1 LIERV
6 RKRDFALRDFLDQFH
21 HRLLSLFYRAWLKY
35 RLPFAY
41 EQSWLD
47 PAGEDSDQCTRLLF
61 CLVGLGTAGLR
72 GRLAVHDEA
81 FLYYG
86 GHFAHHPRGADSLE
100 RLLEDYLNLP
110 VRLQQFQGQWLY
122 LEEEY
127 CTRFPGSD
135 FPEGRNCEL
144 GISLVAGRRIWDWQS
159 KFRLRLGPLSFE
171 QFRGFMPD
179 GTQFK
184 VLCQLTRFYVGMEI
198 DFDIQPVLKRA
209 EVPRCRL
216 ASHGP
221 QRRRLG
227 WDTWVRYGGVDAD
240 AEDVVFSCPP
250 DS

>member
-1 LIERV
+1 
-6 RKRDFALRDFLDQFH
+6 
-21 HRLLSLFYRAWLKY
+21 
-35 RLPFAY
+35 
-41 EQSWLD
+41 
-47 PAGEDSDQCTRLLF
+47 
-61 CLVGLGTAGLR
+61 
-72 GRLAVHDEA
+72 
-81 FLYYG
+81 
-86 GHFAHHPRGADSLE
+86 
-100 RLLEDYLNLP
+100 
-110 VRLQQFQGQWLY
+110 
-122 LEEEY
+122 
-127 CTRFPGSD
+127 
-135 FPEGRNCEL
+135 
-144 GISLVAGRRIWDWQS
+144 
-159 KFRLRLGPLSFE
+159 
-171 QFRGFMPD
+171 MPD